1 MKKLHLLSLL
11 ALSAACLSACGG
23 GNKGDNSSN
32 GGDSSQNSGES
43 SAAKEISA
51 KDVTVGL
58 ICLHG
63 AYSTYDNNFIIAMQ
77 SAKEKLGFNLVVKQ
91 DIAEGVACYDTAKSL
106 AEQGCNIIFADSFGH
121 EQYMIQAAKEF
132 KDVLFCHATGTNG
145 AKENLS
151 NFGDAFASIY
161 EGRYLAGVAG
171 GLKMKAEIDAG
182 KYTAAEAKVG
192 YVGAYTYAEII
203 SGFTSFYLGVRSVV
217 PEATMS
223 VKYTGSWYDEDGEKA
238 VANELIDSGC
248 KLISQHADSH
258 GAPTACEAKKVPNVS
273 YNGSTLSDGPS
284 TYLISSR
291 INWGPYYEHVIN
303 NYVAAKNAGQAP
315 SVEND
320 FTGTLANDSVQ
331 VSPCS
336 VNCPDGAQAQIDAV
350 KAELVAGTRHVF
362 DTSKFTINGAAP
374 SEENM
379 RPANAT
385 WADLASDAKFLND
398 GYYHESEM
406 RSAPSFDKIIDG
418 ITELNQLF

>member
-1 MKKLHLLSLL
+1 MKKLRLLSLL
-11 ALSAACLSACGG
+11 ALGAASMSSLVGCNK
-23 GNKGDNSSN
+23 GNKEN
-32 GGDSSQNSGES
+32 EE
-43 SAAKEISA
+43 KPA
-51 KDVTVGL
+51 KDLMVGL

-63 AYSTYDNNFIIAMQ
+63 AYSTYDNNFIVAMNA
-77 SAKEKLGFNLVVKQ
+77 AKEKLGFQLVIKQ
-91 DIAEGVACYDTAKSL
+91 DIAEGTACYDTAKSL
-106 AEQGCNIIFADSFGH
+106 AQQGCNIIFADSFGH

-145 AKENLS
+145 ASENLP

-171 GLKMKAEIDAG
+171 GLRMKADIEAG

-217 PEATMS
+217 PEATME

-238 VANELIDSGC
+238 VANELINKGC

-258 GAPTACEAKKVPNVS
+258 GAPTACEAAKVPNVS

-291 INWGPYYEHVIN
+291 INWAPYYEHVIT
-303 NYVAAKNAGQAP
+303 NYLNAKAEGKDP
-315 SVEND
+315 TVEND
-320 FTGTLANDSVQ
+320 FTGTLKDGSVEIDNA
-331 VSPCS
+331 SA
-336 VNCPDGAQAQIDAV
+336 NCPAGAQATLDSV
-350 KAELVAGTRHVF
+350 KQELINGTRHVF
-362 DTSKFTINGAAP
+362 DTSKFTIGGAAP
-374 SEENM
+374 SEANM
-379 RPANAT
+379 RPADAEGTT
-385 WADLASDAKFLND
+385 WYGLDANAKFLTN
-398 GYYHESEM
+398 GYYHESEL